1 MDQFGE
7 REKIL
12 KILTSDVIAA
22 ALDVDIE
29 QITPAKV
36 IELMEEHGL
45 GNKTSRQGLKDILK
59 QTNNLPII
67 IQQSIPA

>member
-1 MDQFGE
+1 MNQFGE
-7 REKIL
+7 WETIL

-45 GNKTSRQGLKDILK
+45 GNKTSRQGLK
-59 QTNNLPII
+59 
-67 IQQSIPA
+67 

>member
-45 GNKTSRQGLKDILK
+45 GNKTSRLGLKDILK